1 LSKYEIRVN
10 MKLHLT
16 PVGSRRTVLCRR
28 SWG

>member
-1 LSKYEIRVN
+1 